1 MAEAISEKSRGLTFA
16 EQQMLRHGWQP
27 GKGLGRHEDGRS
39 EPIKVK
45 VKCDKGGVG
54 HKLGEQFTFNWW
66 DHVFNK
72 ASSNL
77 SVEDGQDGISMK
89 KVNDEEEKG
98 MISNKRPLKAK
109 LTKGMQ
115 YGCFVKSATLLC
127 GQEQPEQK
135 ASSSDD
141 SSDSEDEDQ
150 KLDLSSA
157 TNLSDAELLKVCGG
171 RTAHKGARHGL
182 TMSAKLARL
191 EQQEREFMAKYG
203 KKEPS
208 VGPCTEATTAP
219 ATQSPSNADSVTK
232 KAKRKKDKQKS
243 IETEEIQNG
252 VTDGD
257 IDASEVTDD
266 GRKQKK
272 KKKKSSKERGD
283 TDAAE
288 TPVEASLEDQNTDD
302 TQSKKKKKKK
312 KKKKQRSSNQ
322 EMEESNKNKC
332 QEDFRDANNVASTEE
347 AIADQPVDADGELKK
362 ALKKK
367 RSKKNLSGVGDAA
380 ANGHHTDTTHECEES
395 CKVIA
400 EVEEQCTVDQPL
412 CIDVDSKNNNNKK
425 KKQKKSLKT
434 KEDVPSLYEEE
445 TQNEPREQVPDVK
458 EVMEGEEKTNGKS
471 KAKKRKTDS
480 ENENGFPHGH
490 STNRKKRGKKGKRKD
505 KILQVTADF

>member
-89 KVNDEEEKG
+89 KVNDEEENG

-191 EQQEREFMAKYG
+191 EQQEREFMAK
-203 KKEPS
+203 
-208 VGPCTEATTAP
+208 
-219 ATQSPSNADSVTK
+219 
-232 KAKRKKDKQKS
+232 R
-243 IETEEIQNG
+243 
-252 VTDGD
+252 
-257 IDASEVTDD
+257 
-266 GRKQKK
+266 QKK

-283 TDAAE
+283 TDAAK

-312 KKKKQRSSNQ
+312 QQPSNQ
-322 EMEESNKNKC
+322 EMEESNKNEC
-332 QEDFRDANNVASTEE
+332 QEDFRDAINVASTEE

-367 RSKKNLSGVGDAA
+367 RSKKNLSGIVF
-380 ANGHHTDTTHECEES
+380 
-395 CKVIA
+395 
-400 EVEEQCTVDQPL
+400 
-412 CIDVDSKNNNNKK
+412 
-425 KKQKKSLKT
+425 LKIPQR
-434 KEDVPSLYEEE
+434 PSLYL
-445 TQNEPREQVPDVK
+445 TTHQLR
-458 EVMEGEEKTNGKS
+458 T
-471 KAKKRKTDS
+471 
-480 ENENGFPHGH
+480 
-490 STNRKKRGKKGKRKD
+490 
-505 KILQVTADF
+505 TALDH

>member
-89 KVNDEEEKG
+89 KVNDEEENG

-203 KKEPS
+203 KKESS

-219 ATQSPSNADSVTK
+219 ATQSPSNVDSVTK
-232 KAKRKKDKQKS
+232 RPSARKTSKRALRLKRS
-243 IETEEIQNG
+243 RT
-252 VTDGD
+252 VLHGD
-257 IDASEVTDD
+257 IDASEVTDY
-266 GRKQKK
+266 GRRQKK

-283 TDAAE
+283 TDAAK

-312 KKKKQRSSNQ
+312 QQPSNQ
-322 EMEESNKNKC
+322 EMEESNKNEC
-332 QEDFRDANNVASTEE
+332 QEDFRDAINVASTEE

-380 ANGHHTDTTHECEES
+380 ANGHHTDATHECEES
-395 CKVIA
+395 CEVIA
-400 EVEEQCTVDQPL
+400 EVEEQCTVDLQL
-412 CIDVDSKNNNNKK
+412 CIDVDSKNNNKK

-434 KEDVPSLYEEE
+434 KEDVPSLYEEG

-458 EVMEGEEKTNGKS
+458 EGEEKTNRKS

-480 ENENGFPHGH
+480 ENEHGFPHGD
-490 STNRKKRGKKGKRKD
+490 STNSKKRGKKGKEER
-505 KILQVTADF
+505 